1 MLLVSSRDASFVF
14 QCFVGLGPR
23 CTEVLRDLRASGPEI
38 WAYGPKMEAGRPIF
52 GATLFAPAIQ
62 NGVGYGIA
70 NCLVTHGPLKLV
82 NAVVVLLLKFP
93 FHRIGYFCGGN
104 LPSNS

>member
-1 MLLVSSRDASFVF
+1 MLLTSFRDASFVF

-38 WAYGPKMEAGRPIF
+38 CAYGPKMEAGRPLF

-62 NGVGYGIA
+62 NGVSYRVA